1 MTEEND
7 DTCSPLRSDQVQQ
20 IKQKL
25 SSNVTA
31 AQQQLPQQQLPGQQ
45 RTRRT
50 SNVQRPQTTS
60 HSNRKLSVPTLL
72 YGHGAG
78 RLGNLPSPPDCD
90 AAASSVTSRQR
101 RFSNVMG
108 DNAVAR
114 KLSTTMGWRA
124 VVSVQEIV
132 TQAISWAPGFI
143 LETCVA
149 PSRQA
154 GVRCHKIIYMKYYMK
169 SVRRWFIK

>member
-1 MTEEND
+1 MTDEND

-31 AQQQLPQQQLPGQQ
+31 AQLPGQQ
-45 RTRRT
+45 QMPGQQPVRTRRT

-72 YGHGAG
+72 YGAHGAG
-78 RLGNLPSPPDCD
+78 RLGNLPSPPDVD
-90 AAASSVTSRQR
+90 AVSSVTSRQR

-132 TQAISWAPGFI
+132 TQ
-143 LETCVA
+143 V
-149 PSRQA
+149 
-154 GVRCHKIIYMKYYMK
+154 
-169 SVRRWFIK
+169 